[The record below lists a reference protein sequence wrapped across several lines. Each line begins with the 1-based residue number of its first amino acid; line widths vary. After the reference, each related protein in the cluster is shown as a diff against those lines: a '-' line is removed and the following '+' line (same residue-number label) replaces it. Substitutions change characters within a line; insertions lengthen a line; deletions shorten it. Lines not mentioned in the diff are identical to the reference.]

1 VAASRSYPQAP
12 AGFKLVL
19 SAPGVRLYQKDYP
32 EGTPDFVQVVDLSQG
47 AALKLYHGSVTD
59 PGEGEGV
66 YGGDNPRFVRRS
78 MQSFWNEF
86 SSSDPNAF
94 CITNGQFFYLPEDP
108 TRIAFPLKVDGRVI
122 SDGYGI
128 HEYPGK
134 KLMMEMWTGR
144 ADIRELTQEDL
155 YDSTAPNI
163 IAGLSEEANKRGKL
177 YVGRTFTGIE
187 DADKDGAYE
196 TIFIFNTLSA
206 RQVDAARVLK
216 SFGADK
222 VMMLDGGGS
231 AQLLCQ
237 GNDYVRSERFVPQA
251 LAVAAGPEPTP
262 TPSMEKMERVE
273 ALPKSARTPVAPLML
288 GKESSLQKMG
298 FVAGLEKQEEM
309 DVPPSPVSLR
319 SLIFVPLTML
329 PIAVL
334 LFFILAKSRQK
345 L

>member
-1 VAASRSYPQAP
+1 
-12 AGFKLVL
+12 
-19 SAPGVRLYQKDYP
+19 
-32 EGTPDFVQVVDLSQG
+32 
-47 AALKLYHGSVTD
+47 
-59 PGEGEGV
+59 
-66 YGGDNPRFVRRS
+66 

-128 HEYPGK
+128 NEYPGK

-163 IAGLSEEANKRGKL
+163 IAGLSEEANKRGKF

-319 SLIFVPLTML
+319 SLIFVPLAML
-329 PIAVL
+329 PIAFL